1 MIIDSESEFESESD
15 DENNVY
21 QDVNILNDQTT
32 EIIDANETNEDQRI
46 QGERYVGFNLP
57 SDCRWNPHRVNGMK
71 EGEVTVYSKDNQIR
85 VKCVF
90 KNDKL
95 NGTCI
100 FYNNGLPEEERPYV
114 DDVAEGW
121 SKQYGDGVITA
132 YAHYENGYKTE
143 MYQPYRGDFWLY
155 REIKFFTGDNEIDS
169 YYCRFDPVTFKR
181 IGIVYGLNG
190 SELKQAVEYQDGEPN
205 RTVKHFM
212 NEKMIEY
219 DNRGNVIY
227 EGEYLDDIV
236 KGYPPH
242 GVGKEYQNNDML
254 YDGHWI
260 EGRKE
265 GTGRSFV
272 NNKCRYF
279 GNWKNDVPDGQGTLI
294 DSTSNM
300 PKYKG
305 IWEEG
310 RIEIDTNSYYDY
322 RLDQVMA
329 GPIKHN
335 TIHETIPV
343 HGYDSTG
350 MSVIFRTKRASQ
362 TNRNSNSL
370 TKTGDPSK
378 SMSNRSST
386 KLPRN
391 GVIDDFNMP
400 SDDNSSTLKS
410 DVSRRQESSG
420 RVVDIAAESE
430 VKSRMSS
437 VSVSPSDTLK
447 SSRSRDS
454 KRIPEPPIVRGP
466 SQRFSSSR
474 LPNHSEG
481 SISQPSSLPPVTL
494 TPRSSVHSES
504 STMEKP
510 VKTNVPLPSFIKN
523 KELQQ
528 SEVSVDVSS
537 DLEEE
542 LIQPDKPQEPQPII
556 SPKSQPDKLQESQ
569 SVISQE
575 PQPVKPQ
582 ESQPVKSPEPQPNK
596 PQESQ
601 PNKPQEPQPIKPL
614 NNVLPI
620 PEIKEDVPKVPEL
633 VQYIVGDGVFN
644 DLVELVLNNKASLS
658 LIKIGNGSYKIASR
672 FEVTN
677 LARLTT
683 LIIGKDSFN
692 ESEFGSVVIKDCPK
706 LTTITIQEGSFLH
719 FHRCELTSI

>member
-15 DENNVY
+15 DEYNVY

-32 EIIDANETNEDQRI
+32 DIIDANETNEDQGI

-71 EGEVTVYSKDNQIR
+71 EGEVTVFSKDNQIR

-143 MYQPYRGDFWLY
+143 MYQPYRGGFWLY

-169 YYCRFDPVTFKR
+169 YYCHFDPVTYKR
-181 IGIVYGLNG
+181 TGIVYGLNG

-205 RTVKHFM
+205 RTVKDFM
-212 NEKMIEY
+212 NGKMIEY

-242 GVGKEYQNNDML
+242 GIGKEYHNNDML

-272 NNKCRYF
+272 NNKCRYY
-279 GNWKNDVPDGQGTLI
+279 GDWKNDVPDGQGKLM
-294 DSTSNM
+294 DSTNNM
-300 PKYKG
+300 IKYDG

-310 RIEIDTNSYYDY
+310 RLEIDTNSYYDY
-322 RLDQVMA
+322 RLDQVIA
-329 GPIKHN
+329 GPIRHN
-335 TIHETIPV
+335 TIPRTIPS
-343 HGYDSTG
+343 YDSTG
-350 MSVIFRTKRASQ
+350 QSVLAYRTNRVSQ
-362 TNRNSNSL
+362 TNRYSNSF
-370 TKTGDPSK
+370 TSTGE
-378 SMSNRSST
+378 
-386 KLPRN
+386 LPRN
-391 GVIDDFNMP
+391 GVIDEFYIP
-400 SDDNSSTLKS
+400 SDDNSSTLRS
-410 DVSRRQESSG
+410 SVLRRQESSVRG
-420 RVVDIAAESE
+420 EDIPAESE
-430 VKSRMSS
+430 VTSRLSS
-437 VSVSPSDTLK
+437 LFPSDTLK

-454 KRIPEPPIVRGP
+454 NRIPEPPSVRPP
-466 SQRFSSSR
+466 SHSFLSSR
-474 LPNHSEG
+474 LLNHSEG
-481 SISQPSSLPPVTL
+481 SNLEPSSPPLDKL

-504 STMEKP
+504 STMEKKP
-510 VKTNVPLPSFIKN
+510 VKKAVPLPSSIN
-523 KELQQ
+523 KELQK
-528 SEVSVDVSS
+528 SEISVDVSS
-537 DLEEE
+537 DLEEVPTE
-542 LIQPDKPQEPQPII
+542 SEKLQEPQSII

-569 SVISQE
+569 
-575 PQPVKPQ
+575 
-582 ESQPVKSPEPQPNK
+582 PVKSPE
-596 PQESQ
+596 S
-601 PNKPQEPQPIKPL
+601 QPIKPL
-614 NNVLPI
+614 KKEVLPI
-620 PEIKEDVPKVPEL
+620 PENKEDVPKAPEL

-677 LARLTT
+677 LTRLTT

-692 ESEFGSVVIKDCPK
+692 ESEFGSVVIKDCPQ